1 MHYPRII
8 RKYKLSRVQAGQHRQ
23 QPAVCLLYGFEDAGI
38 LIQRAFDYGVHI
50 FNYYDRRAHVNG
62 IYRSLP
68 RRCYVDKALFFQYP
82 ECAFFHPPLLAGV
95 IYHIGIIPCKEL
107 GKQLCKYGLP
117 QISYGAV
124 FAEIYSSD
132 YSYGSRRS
140 ASDKGGDVLIPE
152 GAQKVY
158 AIQSAHS
165 GSRNYS
171 VLLHT
176 VTEHHGVYV
185 LSVQV
190 GNNGIHVVTASLK
203 LLLHP
208 RNRSASSRLVFLQ
221 SDFLSLQDVLICGFP
236 QIKAVFVY
244 IVLCHRVYQV
254 GNIPVHVDVF
264 SYPRRADVLVVF
276 FKGEIYDFARYGI
289 MGGSLP
295 ASSRSAKALLLFLRS
310 ASENN
315 VIEGMYG
322 VLGRLPAV
330 TGGILYYVASRHK
343 EQFSALKEP
352 FQQGQILRICNVYRN
367 VVRENIHVFLVCN
380 GHTEY
385 FSSLQPGLGLLG
397 PAELVKGQINLAA
410 HIPDFPCDSLMAQT
424 ERVESARKES
434 HRSRLGYVK
443 FPYLQL
449 ISADKAI
456 DMIEHGGIVEKSRF
470 CLLHVFPQG
479 HKLLTAMAVNYVFF
493 PEVQIFRA
501 ENVHTEG
508 PEGLLTYGGVIVGKA
523 SHHKINKL
531 VLSVFRGLLSL
542 LAAE

>member
-1 MHYPRII
+1 
-8 RKYKLSRVQAGQHRQ
+8 
-23 QPAVCLLYGFEDAGI
+23 
-38 LIQRAFDYGVHI
+38 
-50 FNYYDRRAHVNG
+50 
-62 IYRSLP
+62 
-68 RRCYVDKALFFQYP
+68 
-82 ECAFFHPPLLAGV
+82 
-95 IYHIGIIPCKEL
+95 
-107 GKQLCKYGLP
+107 
-117 QISYGAV
+117 
-124 FAEIYSSD
+124 
-132 YSYGSRRS
+132 
-140 ASDKGGDVLIPE
+140 
-152 GAQKVY
+152 
-158 AIQSAHS
+158 
-165 GSRNYS
+165 
-171 VLLHT
+171 
-176 VTEHHGVYV
+176 
-185 LSVQV
+185 
-190 GNNGIHVVTASLK
+190 
-203 LLLHP
+203 
-208 RNRSASSRLVFLQ
+208 
-221 SDFLSLQDVLICGFP
+221 
-236 QIKAVFVY
+236 
-244 IVLCHRVYQV
+244 
-254 GNIPVHVDVF
+254 
-264 SYPRRADVLVVF
+264 
-276 FKGEIYDFARYGI
+276 
-289 MGGSLP
+289 
-295 ASSRSAKALLLFLRS
+295 
-310 ASENN
+310 
-315 VIEGMYG
+315 MYG

-380 GHTEY
+380 GHAEY

-410 HIPDFPCDSLMAQT
+410 HVSDFPCDSLMAQT

-443 FPYLQL
+443 FPYFQL